1 MCAHIAWGLVQQSQA
16 MLHFGRELREE
27 GSTHR
32 EGRKKEKKPRLQ
44 TPTHTKRKEK
54 EDDINNTI
62 QRSIPRRRI
71 EQEQK
76 K

>member
-1 MCAHIAWGLVQQSQA
+1 MCAHIALATCAAVSSNAAFWKGTTRRRLNTQR
-16 MLHFGRELREE
+16 GE
-27 GSTHR
+27 
-32 EGRKKEKKPRLQ
+32 KERKKPRLQ

-62 QRSIPRRRI
+62 QRSIPGRRI

>member
-1 MCAHIAWGLVQQSQA
+1 

-32 EGRKKEKKPRLQ
+32 EGRKGKKKTAPPD
-44 TPTHTKRKEK
+44 TTHTKRKEK

-62 QRSIPRRRI
+62 
-71 EQEQK
+71 
-76 K
+76 